1 MEPPPGAT
9 VYLKSQLEPAES
21 SIKMT
26 QSVPE
31 QPLVTRLQDS
41 FSQKVNDEKVVKA
54 SNLRGS
60 QNFSGHLSSS
70 MVSDQTDATDA

>member
-9 VYLKSQLEPAES
+9 VYLKSQLEPAEE

-41 FSQKVNDEKVVKA
+41 FSQKVNDEKVRLVLGRYTKRVSFQ
-54 SNLRGS
+54 SNANKIGKI
-60 QNFSGHLSSS
+60 Q
-70 MVSDQTDATDA
+70 ATVTS